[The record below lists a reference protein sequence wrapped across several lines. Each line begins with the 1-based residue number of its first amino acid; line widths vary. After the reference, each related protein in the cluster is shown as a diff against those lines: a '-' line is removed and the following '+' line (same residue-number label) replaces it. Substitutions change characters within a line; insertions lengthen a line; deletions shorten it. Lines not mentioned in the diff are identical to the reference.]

1 MSIYALCWRLLH
13 LRTFVPGWGGGE
25 DNIAASLFEIIGWA
39 DNWQMSLSDDKIQI
53 TFLILG
59 RGALS
64 GGGGAYLVDKQQ
76 ELRHLEQRDL
86 DRHKETCW
94 HVHTKNKRQ
103 TYPKSSNKKIA
114 HIFIQPVWES
124 ISRLSIVTG
133 TQDVAALT
141 RCKIE
146 LWKALFSDW

>member
-64 GGGGAYLVDKQQ
+64 GGVNAK
-76 ELRHLEQRDL
+76 
-86 DRHKETCW
+86 
-94 HVHTKNKRQ
+94 
-103 TYPKSSNKKIA
+103 
-114 HIFIQPVWES
+114 
-124 ISRLSIVTG
+124 LSP
-133 TQDVAALT
+133 
-141 RCKIE
+141 
-146 LWKALFSDW
+146 

>member
-1 MSIYALCWRLLH
+1 MPCAGACCIYALLCQD
-13 LRTFVPGWGGGE
+13 GGGRQHCRLIIWNNWLSWQLTNVIIRWQ
-25 DNIAASLFEIIGWA
+25 DPNNI
-39 DNWQMSLSDDKIQI
+39 SD
-53 TFLILG
+53 T
-59 RGALS
+59 GARCLVW
-64 GGGGAYLVDKQQ
+64 GGAYLVDKQQ

-103 TYPKSSNKKIA
+103 TYPKSSNTKIA